1 MAIAGFQLRRL
12 TLIGRGVPNAEVRF
26 NEGLNVVSGPSDTGK
41 TFIVQCI
48 DYMLGGKDAPK
59 PIPESEQ
66 YETVRLALDYLE
78 DGDEVVLERSIRG
91 GNFKLISSGQADR
104 ILSAKHSA
112 GDKDSASQ
120 YLLSLSDLTGRRV
133 RKNKQGVTRE
143 LSFRDL
149 ARLILVDEETIISET
164 SPILTGQHTTAT
176 AESAVF
182 RLLLTGVDDG
192 SLVSGEDPKVA
203 KGKQA
208 GKVEVLDLLVNQTKG
223 RMAEMNLSGDVHAW
237 QDQLAQ
243 VEHLYEVAQEQVAVE
258 QQNAASLE
266 GQRRE
271 ELSSLRRHESRLGVL
286 RELQR
291 RFGLL
296 EEQYQSDL
304 RRLESIADAGSRLG
318 EMREERCFVCGALAE
333 HQEHEHR
340 RDGAAPE
347 DVAQSCLAEAAKIK
361 ALISDLH
368 LTKADND
375 TEIVRLHD
383 QCELARERVRA
394 VAAQIAEV
402 LRPRIETAL
411 LRLRESQ
418 TTRDTYRRAIE
429 LSGRVGELQ
438 DLMVE
443 LSDSPPGK
451 GVELESARVRS
462 DEAEVFSK
470 EVEALLRAWHFP
482 GLDRVTFSESDQ
494 DIVISGRKRASHGK
508 GVRAIAHAA
517 FNLALLKC
525 CLKRGMPH
533 PGFVLIDSPLV
544 VYREPDTDEGGF
556 SHDVKD
562 AFYRSIADD
571 FCASQVIIFENEDP
585 PADLGANA
593 NVIRFTGAKHGRQ
606 GFIPLHTKIRGN
618 RT

>member
-12 TLIGRGVPNAEVRF
+12 TLVGRGVPNAEVQF

-48 DYMLGGKDAPK
+48 DYMLGGKDVPK

-66 YETVRLALDYLE
+66 YETVRLALNYSE
-78 DGDEVVLERSIRG
+78 NGDEIVLERSIRG
-91 GNFKLISSGQADR
+91 GNFNLISVGQADR
-104 ILSAKHSA
+104 TLSAKHSA
-112 GDKDSASQ
+112 ENKDSASQ
-120 YLLSLSDLTGRRV
+120 YLLGLSNLTGKRV

-143 LSFRDL
+143 VSFRDL
-149 ARLILVDEETIISET
+149 ARLILVDEETVISET
-164 SPILTGQHTTAT
+164 SPILTGQHTTGT

-192 SLVSGEDPKVA
+192 SVISSEDPKVA
-203 KGKQA
+203 KGRQA
-208 GKVEVLDLLVNQTKG
+208 GKVEVLDLLLNQTKG
-223 RMAEMNLSGDVHAW
+223 RVAELQLTGDAKAW

-243 VEHLYEVAQEQVAVE
+243 VEILYEAAQDELAVE
-258 QQNAASLE
+258 QQSAALLE
-266 GQRRE
+266 GKRRE
-271 ELSSLRRHESRLGVL
+271 ELNSLRQHESRSGVL

-296 EEQYQSDL
+296 ETQYQTDL
-304 RRLESIADAGSRLG
+304 RRLESIAEAGTRLG
-318 EMREERCFVCGALAE
+318 EMREERCLVCGAPAE
-333 HQEHEHR
+333 YQEHEHQKAES
-340 RDGAAPE
+340 GPE
-347 DVAQSCLAEAAKIK
+347 DVVQSCLAEAVKIR

-368 LTKADND
+368 LTRKGND
-375 TEIVRLHD
+375 EEILRLAD
-383 QCELARERVRA
+383 QCELARERVRI
-394 VAAQIAEV
+394 VAAQITEV
-402 LRPRIETAL
+402 LKPRVELAL
-411 LRLRESQ
+411 IRLRESQ

-429 LSGRVGELQ
+429 LNGRANELQ
-438 DLMVE
+438 GLKDE
-443 LSDSPPGK
+443 LGARVSDK
-451 GVELESARVRS
+451 GVELESTRVRA
-462 DEAEVFSK
+462 DEAETFSK

-525 CLKRGMPH
+525 CLKREMPH

-562 AFYRSIADD
+562 AFYRSIAED
-571 FCASQVIIFENEDP
+571 FSASQVIIFENEDP
-585 PADLGANA
+585 PADLDADA
-593 NVIRFTGAKHGRQ
+593 NVIRFTGAPHGRQ
-606 GFIPLHTKIRGN
+606 GFIPIHT
-618 RT
+618 